1 VVSEGFF
8 SPLCPRFAHPL
19 LLPLRRYVEYFVDI
33 QSHYWTRIT
42 TSYKDMKLKEI
53 TTIIKFPN
61 VGFCFVFV
69 FFFNVDEAM
78 VYFYTEC

>member
-1 VVSEGFF
+1 
-8 SPLCPRFAHPL
+8 
-19 LLPLRRYVEYFVDI
+19 
-33 QSHYWTRIT
+33 
-42 TSYKDMKLKEI
+42 MKLKEI